1 MRRAVAFS
9 VNLHNLLLQTV
20 SKLVHIDEG
29 LVLAVA
35 ALTKARRGFLI
46 TDKSEQRAKRRAL
59 IASIKLD
66 IGDGKGKRRLL
77 LVRKRR
83 ERKKKNKEKGD
94 ECGDLCVATRRG
106 KQFLLCGSPSS

>member
-1 MRRAVAFS
+1 M
-9 VNLHNLLLQTV
+9 
-20 SKLVHIDEG
+20 HIDES

-46 TDKSEQRAKRRAL
+46 TDKPEQRAKRRAL

-83 ERKKKNKEKGD
+83 EEGKKTRKKAMNAANSVWQHAVESRFCCAVPHQVEMNPIYFTCTACSRNEIG
-94 ECGDLCVATRRG
+94 GV
-106 KQFLLCGSPSS
+106 